1 MSKYD
6 IRTTCPICG
15 DSVEWLNGSTNKGL
29 VYIKTKR
36 KSVLVIHE
44 KCIQNEGRI
53 ANEHIK
59 SKEKKH

>member
-6 IRTTCPICG
+6 IITTCPICG
-15 DSVEWLNGSTNKGL
+15 DSITWTNGATNAGK

-44 KCIQNEGRI
+44 NCIQNERSVQNG
-53 ANEHIK
+53 HIK
-59 SKEKKH
+59 SKENK